1 MNFTFGAI
9 REEIKDF
16 LNYLEEAFGSTDM
29 DWLLDVPPHQAKEFL
44 MSIYGLGVKM
54 VECILLLTFLQK
66 SFPIHRNFGRVFSR
80 LGWVPLRQ
88 LQEGEE
94 FHEIK
99 EYPHENLIQTY
110 LWQHLSQLEW
120 SMLYE
125 LHCQIITFG
134 KVFCT
139 ERNPSCGECPMED
152 KWKYSSSLRASLEL
166 DGMDIEDYGRAK
178 LGRMTEHQICSSR
191 RPRSFSIESTDVDDL
206 CPYLFAESVADDE
219 SSEVLIKVPRASLNE
234 SSNHG
239 SVLWKQ

>member
-1 MNFTFGAI
+1 MPLIDSWKGRCSWKDFLAYNLS
-9 REEIKDF
+9 DF
-16 LNYLEEAFGSTDM
+16 LNYLEEAFGRTDM

-44 MSIYGLGVKM
+44 MSIYGLGVKT
-54 VECILLLTFLQK
+54 VECILLLTLLQK
-66 SFPIHRNFGRVFSR
+66 SFHIHMNAGRVFSR

-99 EYPHENLIQTY
+99 EY
-110 LWQHLSQLEW
+110 
-120 SMLYE
+120 E

-139 ERNPSCGECPMED
+139 ERNPSCGECPMKD
-152 KWKYSSSLRASLEL
+152 KWKYFNSLRARQLES
-166 DGMDIEDYGRAK
+166 K
-178 LGRMTEHQICSSR
+178 
-191 RPRSFSIESTDVDDL
+191 DVDDL
-206 CPYLFAESVADDE
+206 CPYLFAESVERDESMHEEDAVYWTILILVKTATREIFPLNGTFFQANEVVADDE

-239 SVLWKQ
+239 SVLWKQHDKL